1 MMATVRGA
9 QIAAVGTDRPRPS
22 ARLAIGFAILAVA
35 LELAAVVLYS
45 AAAGFS
51 AHLSVPP
58 VTLLASGSSG
68 AGLIR
73 WGSIVD
79 MLGYLCIAPVVLYL
93 RGRYA
98 GAASIDLYAVAG
110 LAVVVIGS
118 IGAVVMATAA
128 PHLIEQYRTASPAMR
143 QTLEPIFDTMY
154 RGVVEGM
161 WQTLET
167 IPAAV
172 WLVGT
177 AIAARGRAPRGLVV
191 SLLLTGLAVAGVGL
205 ARLCGL

>member
-1 MMATVRGA
+1 MATSRGP
-9 QIAAVGTDRPRPS
+9 QIAEVGADDRLMS
-22 ARLAIGFAILAVA
+22 ARLAILFAILAVV
-35 LELAAVVLYS
+35 LELGSGVSYA

-68 AGLIR
+68 AGLMR

-79 MLGYLCIAPVVLYL
+79 MFGYLCIAPVVLYL
-93 RGRYA
+93 RDRYV
-98 GAASIDLYAVAG
+98 GAKFIDLYAVAG
-110 LAVVVIGS
+110 LALVVIGS

-128 PHLIEQYRTASPAMR
+128 PHLIDQYRTASPAMR
-143 QTLEPIFDTMY
+143 QSLEPIFETLY
-154 RGVVEGM
+154 RAVVEGM

-177 AIAARGRAPRGLVV
+177 AIALRGKAPRGVV
-191 SLLLTGLAVAGVGL
+191 WILLLIGLPVAGIAL
-205 ARLCGL
+205 ARLSGL

>member
-1 MMATVRGA
+1 MTMPRGP
-9 QIAAVGTDRPRPS
+9 QIAGVGADGRLMS
-22 ARLAIGFAILAVA
+22 ARLAIGFAILAFV
-35 LELAAVVLYS
+35 LELGSGVFYS

-79 MLGYLCIAPVVLYL
+79 MFGYLCIPPVVLYL
-93 RGRYA
+93 RDRYA
-98 GAASIDLYAVAG
+98 GAKFIDLYAVAG
-110 LAVVVIGS
+110 LALVVIGS

-128 PHLIEQYRTASPAMR
+128 PHLIDQYRTASPAMR
-143 QTLEPIFDTMY
+143 QSLEPMFETLY
-154 RGVVEGM
+154 RAVVEGM

-172 WLVGT
+172 WLLGT
-177 AIAARGRAPRGLVV
+177 AIALRGKAPRGVV
-191 SLLLTGLAVAGVGL
+191 RILLLIGLAVAGIAL
-205 ARLCGL
+205 ARLSGL